1 MGKRLTRAELEVEW
15 TRTAF
20 VAGMHGPF
28 IWGERCAVVQRML
41 DLPHAGDN
49 GYL

>member
-1 MGKRLTRAELEVEW
+1 MDKRLTLAELVAEW
-15 TRTAF
+15 ARAAV
-20 VAGMHGPF
+20 VAGLHGPF
-28 IWGERCAVVQRML
+28 IWGERCAVVQRMI